1 MAKTDYDYALAHRYR
16 AVHNGPFVPGVTTVI
31 GVLDKPQLMWKAA
44 EIAARSAFEN
54 TRRKRSIVKKHR
66 EWLVSSKG
74 KTATAIRKRTLGL
87 EGSDN
92 EVYLHWARG
101 DFDRQWKAKAAR
113 GSRVHDV
120 AERWS
125 RGEDVEVLPE
135 DSAYVDALEQFHRV
149 YRPKFIAVEQV
160 VIDPDGRYG
169 GRFDGIVELDGPNA
183 SGVFMIDYKTGG
195 EYVDSVA
202 MQFAGYMECEL
213 AKYDDKGNLTGS
225 EPLPKLD
232 GARTIYLRDDGT
244 VGVSHPFYTVDYG
257 IARSAFR
264 ACLQTFEAITMLRN
278 TIKESGDNE

>member
-1 MAKTDYDYALAHRYR
+1 MAKTDYEYALAHKYR
-16 AVHNGPFVPGVTTVI
+16 AEHNGPFVPGVTTI
-31 GVLDKPQLMWKAA
+31 ISVLDKPQLMWSAA

-66 EWLVSSKG
+66 EWLASSKG

-135 DSAYVDALEQFHRV
+135 DAGYVDALESFHRIYHPRFV
-149 YRPKFIAVEQV
+149 MAEQV
-160 VIDPDGRYG
+160 VINREDKYG
-169 GRFDGIVELDGPNA
+169 GRFDAIVELDGPNA
-183 SGVFMIDYKTGG
+183 SGLFMIDYKTGG
-195 EYVDSVA
+195 EYTDSVA

-213 AKYDDKGNLTGS
+213 AEYDDKGALTGS
-225 EPLPKLD
+225 APFPVLD
-232 GARTIYLRDDGT
+232 GARTIYLRGDGT
-244 VGVSHPFYTVDYG
+244 VGVSHPFYKVDYG
-257 IARSAFR
+257 IARTAFR
-264 ACLQTFEAITMLRN
+264 ACLETYKAIEMLRN
-278 TIKESGDNE
+278 TIKESDTNE